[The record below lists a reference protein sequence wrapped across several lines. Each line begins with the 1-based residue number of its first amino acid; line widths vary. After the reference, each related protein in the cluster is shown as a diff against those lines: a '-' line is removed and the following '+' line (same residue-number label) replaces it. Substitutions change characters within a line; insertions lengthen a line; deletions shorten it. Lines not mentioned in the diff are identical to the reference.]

1 VHKRWVFQ
9 PTSRGNPAREDRGRT
24 LTNVQAE
31 PALDQPYYGA
41 PLSAA
46 VRRFFK
52 KYATFSGRAS
62 RSEYWWWVLVS
73 VVVSFALQ
81 LLITVTGGARMQ
93 PNGTWQIEGGF
104 GVVFV
109 VLYVIWG
116 LAIIIPSLALLV
128 RRLHDSNHSAWWLLI
143 YLIPLVGAIV
153 LFVFSLLGPKPEGAR
168 FDR

>member
-1 VHKRWVFQ
+1 M
-9 PTSRGNPAREDRGRT
+9 
-24 LTNVQAE
+24 TNLQAE

-41 PLSAA
+41 TFGAA

-62 RSEYWWWVLVS
+62 RSEYWWWVLA
-73 VVVSFALQ
+73 SFLVGFVLQ
-81 LLITVTGGARMQ
+81 LLIVFTGGARMNPDGLWEIQ
-93 PNGTWQIEGGF
+93 GGF

-116 LAIIIPSLALLV
+116 LAIIIPGLALLV
-128 RRLHDSNHSAWWLLI
+128 RRLHDSDHSAWWLLI

-153 LFVFSLLGPKPEGAR
+153 LFVFTLLASKPEGAR